1 MKKAIEM
8 KNATIAVKEAQ
19 ETAIRELAER
29 YAESVVMAEIE
40 KASAEGFFKTA
51 PIRKDDGINYHYL
64 RHYVESFG
72 YKVESKANEYT
83 IYW

>member
-1 MKKAIEM
+1 MKKANEM

-40 KASAEGFFKTA
+40 KASAEGWFKVA
-51 PIRKDDGINYHYL
+51 LRKESEINFQYL
-64 RHYVESFG
+64 LNIHIIY
-72 YKVESKANEYT
+72 YT
-83 IYW
+83 ILFQKRR

>member
-1 MKKAIEM
+1 MKKANEM

-19 ETAIRELAER
+19 ETATRELAER

-40 KASAEGFFKTA
+40 KASAEGWFKVT
-51 PIRKDDGINYHYL
+51 IRKDSGINFQYL
-64 RHYVESFG
+64 RHYIEGFG
-72 YKVESKANEYT
+72 YKVESNSHEYT